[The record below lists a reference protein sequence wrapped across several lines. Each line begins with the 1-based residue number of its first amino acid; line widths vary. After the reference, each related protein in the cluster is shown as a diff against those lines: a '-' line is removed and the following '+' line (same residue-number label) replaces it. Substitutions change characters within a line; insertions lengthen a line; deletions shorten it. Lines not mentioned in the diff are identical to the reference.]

1 VPVLPFG
8 EFRPDVSDY
17 QGAHSGRIDNV
28 LPRGDGY
35 GPFPDFTAFTTALPA
50 ACRGFF
56 VARNADA
63 SVTIFAGTAT
73 RLYRLNNTDFT
84 FTDVSKGGAA
94 YPGLSAADQWQFAQF
109 NSLVVAVQANAPP
122 QVYDLTSSTAFA
134 DLGGSPP
141 QARYVAVVGRFLVL
155 SGLLSQPY
163 RIQWSGLNALTTW
176 TAGVNQ
182 SDFQDLPDGGTVRGV
197 AGGEFGVIFQD
208 ASIRRMTYAPG
219 SPVIFQI
226 DRIAEDKGLY
236 APLSLIRAGDRILF
250 LSPQGFNMMQS
261 GGLPVPVGKERV
273 DRTFFA
279 DVDSASLQLIIG
291 AADPRGSRVFWAYKS
306 LAGTTGLFDR
316 MLCYD
321 WALDRWTRIAMMGEF
336 LATLSKPGLTLENL
350 DTISSSIETLPFSL
364 DDVTGAAFPQIAG
377 VNGAHRLGFFT
388 GAALEAVLETAEQG
402 GDGRRIFVRGFRPL
416 TDAASCTG
424 VVSAR
429 ENLQVARVFGAESPV
444 NAQGL
449 VPARVSTRYARGRVR
464 IPAGTAWSF
473 AMGVEPDVVTEGS
486 R

>member
-1 VPVLPFG
+1 VPGLPFG

-35 GPFPDFTAFTTALPA
+35 GPFPDFTAFTSALPA
-50 ACRGFF
+50 VCRGFF

-84 FTDVSKGGAA
+84 FTDVSKGGAV
-94 YPGLSAADQWQFAQF
+94 YPGLSASDQWQFAQF

-182 SDFQDLPDGGTVRGV
+182 SDFQDLPDGGITRGV

-208 ASIRRMTYAPG
+208 AAIRRMTYAPG
-219 SPVIFQI
+219 SPVIFQL

-261 GGLPVPVGKERV
+261 GGLPVPIGKERV

-321 WALDRWTRIAMMGEF
+321 WALDRWTRIAMMGEY

-350 DTISSSIETLPFSL
+350 DTISSSVDALPFSL

-402 GDGRRIFVRGFRPL
+402 ADGRRIFVRSFRPV
-416 TDAASCTG
+416 TDAATCAG
-424 VVSAR
+424 AVSVR
-429 ENLQVARVFGAESPV
+429 ESLQVARVFGAESPV
-444 NAQGL
+444 NVQGL
-449 VPARVSTRYARGRVR
+449 VPARVSTRYARGRLR

-473 AMGVEPDVVTEGS
+473 ATGVEPDVVMEGA